1 MPYRTNQNTPVDP
14 ETLRPTVQGFWRKL
28 SYKHSGFIN
37 LCREQWFRE
46 TCGGVWLNSEH
57 YYNEAVNHHSEVVKG
72 ASGLGAWPTRSD
84 KESQHELGCK
94 MCEWIPLI
102 PVEGKSGNYT
112 LSMDHRDRE
121 HLMFIVRP
129 DLRRMKMLYWP
140 YKSKD
145 CISLV
150 EPSLPVDKDRI
161 ECYRWNLKLDK
172 AFTFEPCLEA
182 LLGNWPDFWQLHKL
196 GIITK

>member
-1 MPYRTNQNTPVDP
+1 MPYRTNDLVDP

-28 SYKHSGFIN
+28 YYKNGGFIN

-46 TCGGVWLNSEH
+46 TCGGVWLHAEH
-57 YYNEAVNHHSEVVKG
+57 YYNEAVNHHSELVG
-72 ASGLGAWPTRSD
+72 IWPTRSD
-84 KESQHELGCK
+84 KESQRGLGFK

-112 LSMDHRDRE
+112 LTMDCRDRE
-121 HLMFIVRP
+121 HLRFIVRP

-150 EPSLPVDKDRI
+150 EPSLQVDKDRI

-182 LLGNWPDFWQLHKL
+182 LLGNWPDFWQLRKL
-196 GIITK
+196 GIVSK